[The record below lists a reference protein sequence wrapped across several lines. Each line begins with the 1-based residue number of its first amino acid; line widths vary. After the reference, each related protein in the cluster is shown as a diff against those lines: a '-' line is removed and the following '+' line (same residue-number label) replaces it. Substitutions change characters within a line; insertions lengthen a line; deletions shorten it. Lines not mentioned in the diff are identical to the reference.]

1 MLGEKVKEMEELE
14 ERREENE
21 GLVEKVYVAVGKE
34 VKENK
39 ANLIWALQNSD
50 RNKKLVIAHVHK
62 PATTINISKKLF
74 PTKLIFIFSQIRL
87 YYIYE

>member
-1 MLGEKVKEMEELE
+1 MEMEELE

-21 GLVEKVYVAVGKE
+21 ELVEKVYVAVGKE

-62 PATTINISKKLF
+62 PATTINISKKCF
-74 PTKLIFIFSQIRL
+74 PCKLILIFSEIRL
-87 YYIYE
+87 YYIRMSSRQ